1 MKYFITVSIHFHVQQ
16 CKMMESSA
24 GKKENEVNISENE

>member
-1 MKYFITVSIHFHVQQ
+1 MKYFTRVSIRFHVQR

-24 GKKENEVNISENE
+24 ERKGNEVNISENE